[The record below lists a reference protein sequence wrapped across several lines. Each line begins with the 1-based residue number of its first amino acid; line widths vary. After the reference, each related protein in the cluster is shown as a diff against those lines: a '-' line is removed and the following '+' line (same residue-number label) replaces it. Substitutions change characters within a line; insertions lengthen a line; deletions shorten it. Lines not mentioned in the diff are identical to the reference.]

1 MKQCPACRT
10 TYTDDTLQYCLTD
23 GSTLIAADTEAE
35 TVVRH
40 GVRVDIEQS
49 RSKTQPTQFI
59 PPSQARGSTGT
70 VLKVVIGILVLGL
83 LGLLVAGGAGAF
95 YYFSTSST
103 SISVA
108 TPTPKPSPTPS
119 PTIDPEKERLQKEL
133 ANLQKQLDKEKEAEA
148 NNRPPVFETDEFPTA
163 RVNSPNDGF
172 LALRSEPDAEKG
184 ERLAQI
190 PHGTVVTLENCEKE
204 KVKIGNRTGRWC
216 MVTYRGTTGWV
227 FDAWLEY

>member
-148 NNRPPVFETDEFPTA
+148 NNRPPVLGSDEFPTA

>member
-10 TYTDDTLQYCLTD
+10 TYTDDTLQYCLAD
-23 GSTLIAADTEAE
+23 GSTLVAADTEAE
-35 TVVRH
+35 TIVRH
-40 GVRVDIEQS
+40 GVRVDIEQP

-59 PPSQARGSTGT
+59 PTSPGRGSSGT
-70 VLKVVIGILVLGL
+70 VLKVVIAILVLGL
-83 LGLLVAGGAGAF
+83 LGLLVAGGAGAI
-95 YYFSTSST
+95 YYFSSSGT

-108 TPTPKPSPTPS
+108 TPTPKPSPTSS

-133 ANLQKQLDKEKEAEA
+133 ANLQRQIDEDKRAEA
-148 NNRPPVFETDEFPTA
+148 TKTPPVFESDEFPTA

>member
-108 TPTPKPSPTPS
+108 TPTPKPSLTPS

>member
-23 GSTLIAADTEAE
+23 GSTLVLADTEAE
-35 TVVRH
+35 TIVRH
-40 GVRVDIEQS
+40 GVRVDIEQPI
-49 RSKTQPTQFI
+49 SKTQTTQFI
-59 PPSQARGSTGT
+59 PLSQARGSTGT

>member
-23 GSTLIAADTEAE
+23 GSTLVLADTEAE
-35 TVVRH
+35 TIVRH
-40 GVRVDIEQS
+40 GVRVDIEQPI
-49 RSKTQPTQFI
+49 SKTQITKFI

-83 LGLLVAGGAGAF
+83 FGLLVAGGAGAF